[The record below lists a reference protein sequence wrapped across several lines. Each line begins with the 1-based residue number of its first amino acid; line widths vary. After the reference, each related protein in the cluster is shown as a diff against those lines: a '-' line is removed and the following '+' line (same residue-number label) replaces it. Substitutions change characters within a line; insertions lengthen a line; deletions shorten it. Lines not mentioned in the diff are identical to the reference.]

1 MIAGGGARSR
11 ASSAGHRRDI
21 VSENI
26 VAAVVSKPRASSAGR
41 HPKELR
47 FVRDDSNVPVYLK
60 RVKNNIAE
68 EQRHIQ
74 EMLGIGRSN
83 DGVPP
88 GHRLLSE
95 DERREII
102 DGLQK
107 RKSQLDACH
116 QKLPLNIQTENQ
128 KQRARTLEQDFK
140 EVEANIERFS
150 RPRVLVA
157 L

>member
-11 ASSAGHRRDI
+11 AASAGPKRDI
-21 VSENI
+21 VTENI

-47 FVRDDSNVPVYLK
+47 FVRDDANVPLYLK
-60 RVKNNIAE
+60 RVKNNIVQ

-74 EMLGIGRSN
+74 ELLGIGRSN

-88 GHRLLSE
+88 GHRLLTD
-95 DERREII
+95 DERREILE
-102 DGLQK
+102 GLQK
-107 RKSQLDACH
+107 KKSQLDACL

-128 KQRARTLEQDFK
+128 KQRARVLEQEFK
-140 EVEANIERFS
+140 EVEANLERFS